1 MNDEGT
7 ANRTPASVPSTDEV
21 KKAIGVAAPSVL
33 RRVFVLICGI
43 SLIGAIVFLFQTWR
57 LREANSDPIY
67 EEAEV
72 KRGDLQVT
80 VRATGTLQAITTVEV
95 GAEVTGRVL
104 TVRVDANDLVKK
116 GQVLAEIDPEQ
127 LRAAVDQVV
136 AQVAAAD
143 AAILQAKAT
152 VTEATLDLNRTRH
165 LGGKGIASQSE
176 LDKAIATKERADANL
191 ASAVAN
197 AALTSAALKSARS
210 RLDKATIIS
219 PVDGIVLSRLV
230 EPGQTV
236 TAGFQTPV
244 LFKLAQDLTQMRL
257 NVDVDE
263 ADVGRVR
270 DGLEAV
276 FTVEAYPD
284 RKFPSR
290 VLSLH
295 NEPKTSQNVVTY
307 QAVLTVD
314 NTERLLRP
322 GMTCT
327 ATIISETKHDVLL
340 VPNVALRFTPPSKK
354 PKRDEKKA
362 GVEGEQKQ
370 HVWVLR
376 GDMPVAIE
384 VRAGLSDGFVT
395 EILAGDLKPGTKVLT
410 DVKEPR

>member
-7 ANRTPASVPSTDEV
+7 VNRTPASVPSTDEV

-33 RRVFVLICGI
+33 RRIFLFACVILLVGTAL
-43 SLIGAIVFLFQTWR
+43 FLFQTWR
-57 LREANSDPIY
+57 LRASNSDPTY

-80 VRATGTLQAITTVEV
+80 VRATGTLQALTTVEV
-95 GAEVTGRVL
+95 GAEVTGRL
-104 TVRVDANDLVKK
+104 LSVRVDANDLVKK
-116 GQVLAEIDPEQ
+116 GQILAEIDPEQ
-127 LRAAVDQVV
+127 LRAAVDQAG

-143 AAILQAKAT
+143 AAIRQAKAT
-152 VTEATLDLNRTRH
+152 VTEATMEYDRIRQ
-165 LGGKGIASQSE
+165 LGKKGIVSQAE
-176 LDKAIATKERADANL
+176 HDTAIAARERADANL

-327 ATIISETKHDVLL
+327 ATIISEIKHDVLL
-340 VPNVALRFTPPSKK
+340 VPNAALRFTPPSKK
-354 PKRDEKKA
+354 PKRDEKKV
-362 GVEGEQKQ
+362 GLEGEQKQ
-370 HVWVLR
+370 HVWVLQENI
-376 GDMPVAIE
+376 PVAIE
-384 VRAGLSDGFVT
+384 VHAGLSDGFVT
-395 EILAGDLKPGTKVLT
+395 EILGGDVKPGTKVLI
-410 DVKEPR
+410 DVKEPD